1 MGEKIRMAHGSGGR
15 LMHRLIGEI
24 FASRFGGGAGVVG
37 DDAAEL
43 PTTEPPLAFT
53 VDSFVVKPLFFPGG
67 DIGKLAV
74 CGTVND
80 LAAKGA
86 RPEFLSAA
94 FVLEEGLEVT
104 VLERI
109 ADSMARTAEEAG
121 VRIVT
126 GDTKVVE
133 RGGAD
138 KLYITTSGVGRI
150 LPGVRVSG
158 GLARPG
164 DRVVVTGT
172 LGDHGIT
179 VLVARGELEV
189 TGELVSDCAPLG
201 KLVMAVLERG
211 IEVHV
216 LRDPTRGGLA
226 TTLVEIAGQSGV
238 RIVLEEESLPVKEPV
253 LQACELLGL
262 DPLYVA
268 NEGKMTAILPEAAVE
283 PFLQVVRSRPEG
295 KDAAVV
301 GRVEEGEPGVALHT
315 RVGGMRPVIMLEGD
329 PLPRIC

>member
-24 FASRFGGGAGVVG
+24 FASRFGGEPGALG

-94 FVLEEGLEVT
+94 FVLEEGLEVE

-109 ADSMARTAEEAG
+109 ADSMARTAEEAE

-150 LPGVRVSG
+150 LPGVHVSG
-158 GLARPG
+158 GRARPG
-164 DRVVVTGT
+164 DRVVVTGP

-189 TGELVSDCAPLG
+189 KGPLQSDCAPLG
-201 KLVMAVLERG
+201 RLVMEVLEKG

-216 LRDPTRGGLA
+216 FRDPTRGGLA

-238 RIVLEEESLPVKEPV
+238 RIVLEEEALPVRPQV

-268 NEGKMTAILPEAAVE
+268 NEGKMTALLPEAAVE
-283 PFLQVVRSRPEG
+283 PFLEVVRSRPEG
-295 KDAAVV
+295 REAALI
-301 GRVEEGEPGVALHT
+301 GRVEEGEPGVVLHT

>member
-1 MGEKIRMAHGSGGR
+1 MGGKIRMAHGSGGR

-24 FASRFGGGAGVVG
+24 FAVRFGGAEGGIG

-94 FVLEEGLEVT
+94 FVLEEGLEVS

-109 ADSMARTAEEAG
+109 ADSMARTAQEAG

-138 KLYITTSGVGRI
+138 QLYITTSGVGRI
-150 LPGVRVSG
+150 LPGVHISG
-158 GLARPG
+158 GRARPG
-164 DRVVVTGT
+164 DRVVVTGP
-172 LGDHGIT
+172 LGDHGIA

-189 TGELVSDCAPLG
+189 EGDLVSDCAPLG
-201 KLVMAVLERG
+201 NLVMAVLERG

-238 RIVLEEESLPVKEPV
+238 RIVLEEEALPVRPHV
-253 LQACELLGL
+253 AQACELLGL

-268 NEGKMTAILPEAAVE
+268 NEGKMTAVLPEGAVDS
-283 PFLQVVRSRPEG
+283 FLQVVRSRPEG

-301 GRVEEGEPGVALHT
+301 GRVEEGGPGVVLHT

>member
-15 LMHRLIGEI
+15 LMHRLIGDI
-24 FASRFGGGAGVVG
+24 FASRFGGEEGVLG

-94 FVLEEGLEVT
+94 FVLEEGLEVSI
-104 VLERI
+104 LERI
-109 ADSMARTAEEAG
+109 ADSMARTAKEAG

-150 LPGVRVSG
+150 LPGVHVSG
-158 GLARPG
+158 GRARPG
-164 DRVVVTGT
+164 DRVLVTGP
-172 LGDHGIT
+172 LGDHGIA

-189 TGELVSDCAPLG
+189 TGDLESDCTPLG
-201 KLVMAVLERG
+201 GLVMAVLERG

-226 TTLVEIAGQSGV
+226 TTLVEIAQQSRV
-238 RIVLEEESLPVKEPV
+238 RIVLEEEALPVRTPV
-253 LQACELLGL
+253 VQACELLGL

-268 NEGKMTAILPEAAVE
+268 NEGKMTAILPDAMVE

-295 KDAAVV
+295 KEAAVV
-301 GRVEEGEPGVALHT
+301 GRVEEGETGVALHT

>member
-15 LMHRLIGEI
+15 LMHQLIGDI
-24 FASRFGGGAGVVG
+24 FAARFGGDAGVHG

-94 FVLEEGLEVT
+94 FVLEEGLEVS

-109 ADSMARTAEEAG
+109 AESMARTAEEAG

-138 KLYITTSGVGRI
+138 QLYITTSGVGRI
-150 LPGVRVSG
+150 LPGVHISG

-164 DRVVVTGT
+164 DRVVVTGP
-172 LGDHGIT
+172 LGDHGMA

-189 TGELVSDCAPLG
+189 KGDLESDCAPLG
-201 KLVMAVLERG
+201 GLVMAVLERG
-211 IEVHV
+211 VEVHV

-226 TTLVEIAGQSGV
+226 TTLVEIAHRSGV
-238 RIVLEEESLPVKEPV
+238 RIVLEEEALPVRPHV
-253 LQACELLGL
+253 ARACELLGL

-268 NEGKMTAILPEAAVE
+268 NEGKMTAVLPESMVE

-301 GRVEEGEPGVALHT
+301 GRVEEGEPGVVLHT